1 MILVV
6 SATRTAEVSFS
17 PLRELEEEA
26 CLELDEVVAIPEEL
40 LDNFFVDE
48 LDDAA
53 SEELDSSTA
62 LFSSPSGPE
71 LLASS
76 PQAVKNKVTAD
87 AKNAGKK
94 LLEII

>member
-17 PLRELEEEA
+17 PLRELEE
-26 CLELDEVVAIPEEL
+26 LVAISEEL
-40 LDNFFVDE
+40 LDIFFVDE
-48 LDDAA
+48 LDDTT

-76 PQAVKNKVTAD
+76 PQAVKNKATAD

>member
-17 PLRELEEEA
+17 PLRELEE
-26 CLELDEVVAIPEEL
+26 LVAISEEL
-40 LDNFFVDE
+40 LDIFFVDE
-48 LDDAA
+48 LDDTA

-62 LFSSPSGPE
+62 LFSPPSEPE

-76 PQAVKNKVTAD
+76 PQAVKNKATAD